1 MTVSST
7 GNFLVTASHDKSIR
21 LWEKTKEIVVL
32 EEEREMVIKSLT
44 ETELNVYFSADKI
57 IISSIVYSWF
67 P

>member
-32 EEEREMVIKSLT
+32 EEEREMVIIRRT
-44 ETELNVYFSADKI
+44 ETELNVYFSAVKI
-57 IISSIVYSWF
+57 IISTIVYSWSS
-67 P
+67 

>member
-32 EEEREMVIKSLT
+32 EEEREMVKKRLT
-44 ETELNVYFSADKI
+44 ETELNVYFSAVKI
-57 IISSIVYSWF
+57 IITTIVYSWSS
-67 P
+67 

>member
-32 EEEREMVIKSLT
+32 EEEREMVIKRLT
-44 ETELNVYFSADKI
+44 ETELNVYFSAVKI
-57 IISSIVYSWF
+57 IISSIVYSWSS
-67 P
+67 

>member
-32 EEEREMVIKSLT
+32 EEEREMVNKRLT
-44 ETELNVYFSADKI
+44 ETELNVYFSAVKI
-57 IISSIVYSWF
+57 IMSSIVYSWSS
-67 P
+67 

>member
-32 EEEREMVIKSLT
+32 EEEREMVNKRLT
-44 ETELNVYFSADKI
+44 ETELNVYFSAVKKI
-57 IISSIVYSWF
+57 IS
-67 P
+67 

>member
-32 EEEREMVIKSLT
+32 EEEREMVIIRIT
-44 ETELNVYFSADKI
+44 ETELNVYFSAVKI
-57 IISSIVYSWF
+57 IISSIVYSWSS
-67 P
+67 

>member
-32 EEEREMVIKSLT
+32 EEEREMVIKRLT
-44 ETELNVYFSADKI
+44 ETELNVYFSAVKI
-57 IISSIVYSWF
+57 IISSKVYSWSS
-67 P
+67 

>member
-32 EEEREMVIKSLT
+32 EEEREMVIKRLT
-44 ETELNVYFSADKI
+44 ETELNVYFSAVKI
-57 IISSIVYSWF
+57 IISTIVYSWSS
-67 P
+67 